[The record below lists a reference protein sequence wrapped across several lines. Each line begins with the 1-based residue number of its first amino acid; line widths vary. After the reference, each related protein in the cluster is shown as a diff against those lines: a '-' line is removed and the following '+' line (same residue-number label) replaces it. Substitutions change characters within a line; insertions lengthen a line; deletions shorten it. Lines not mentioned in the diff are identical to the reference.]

1 MMTVIIINVYNQM
14 AMTEKEDFLAVYGEA
29 WQHLDDAVDH
39 CHNFSEERVAR
50 TVPPRSP
57 SWSRSCIVL
66 ACVAVLSVAGVG
78 IGTAKPDPVSVG
90 VVQCRQQDAPLLAA
104 SVGSLQPAVRS
115 PQPTVRSS
123 QSAARSSQFTAHSS
137 QSVARSSQ
145 FTAHSSQFTDVAS
158 LEADDAEL
166 PTFQRAEEV
175 QCNANLCDASR
186 YLDMVDVLLNRHVT

>member
-1 MMTVIIINVYNQM
+1 
-14 AMTEKEDFLAVYGEA
+14 MTEKEDFLAVYGEA

-57 SWSRSCIVL
+57 SWSRSYIVL

-104 SVGSLQPAVRS
+104 LTPQLMTPSSQPPAPS
-115 PQPTVRSS
+115 PQLAVH
-123 QSAARSSQFTAHSS
+123 SSQFTASSS
-137 QSVARSSQ
+137 QLPAPSPQHMASSSV
-145 FTAHSSQFTDVAS
+145 
-158 LEADDAEL
+158 ADDAEL

>member
-1 MMTVIIINVYNQM
+1 
-14 AMTEKEDFLAVYGEA
+14 MTEKEDFLAVYGEA

-57 SWSRSCIVL
+57 SWSRSYMVL

-137 QSVARSSQ
+137 Q
-145 FTAHSSQFTDVAS
+145 FTDVAS
-158 LEADDAEL
+158 LEADDTEL